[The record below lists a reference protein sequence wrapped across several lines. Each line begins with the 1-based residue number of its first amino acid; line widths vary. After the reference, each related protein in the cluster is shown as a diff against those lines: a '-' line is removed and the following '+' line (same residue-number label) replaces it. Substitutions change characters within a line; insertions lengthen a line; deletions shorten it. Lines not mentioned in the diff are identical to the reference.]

1 MILTGEACVNRS
13 ACKRLVEDE
22 KRSKCFVRWELR
34 ELWLAGSALEG
45 VYKTISRSHSR
56 LFQLLIGG
64 VRMESWTSAVRFQ
77 QEALPSSTVE
87 LRITVPP
94 A

>member
-1 MILTGEACVNRS
+1 MIIV
-13 ACKRLVEDE
+13 
-22 KRSKCFVRWELR
+22 F
-34 ELWLAGSALEG
+34 LAGLRNYIDAFESAFICRRLEDSEG

>member
-1 MILTGEACVNRS
+1 MPTRPRS
-13 ACKRLVEDE
+13 CP
-22 KRSKCFVRWELR
+22 RSTDMLD
-34 ELWLAGSALEG
+34 AISEG